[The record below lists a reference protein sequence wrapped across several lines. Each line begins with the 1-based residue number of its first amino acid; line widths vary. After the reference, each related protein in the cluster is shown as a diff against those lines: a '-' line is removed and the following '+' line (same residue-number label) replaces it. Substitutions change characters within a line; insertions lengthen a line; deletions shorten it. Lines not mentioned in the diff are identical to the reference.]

1 MNLIDELVLAFK
13 TALTEVFTLEA
24 DKTKNYM
31 NQSILG
37 CRWRAFWGIFVA
49 VKKSNIINIL
59 ALSIAKHR
67 QEKHGEN
74 KTRTIKNISR
84 SMTDEQIKASTS
96 KSSFWNS

>member
-31 NQSILG
+31 NQTILG

-67 QEKHGEN
+67 QENHNED
-74 KTRTIKNISR
+74 KTRTIKSISR
-84 SMTDEQIKASTS
+84 SLTNEQIKASTA
-96 KSSFWNS
+96 KSGWIS

>member
-13 TALTEVFTLEA
+13 TALTEVFELEA

-59 ALSIAKHR
+59 ALSIAEHR
-67 QEKHGEN
+67 QREHNEN
-74 KTRTIKNISR
+74 KTRTIKSISR
-84 SMTDEQIKASTS
+84 SLTSEQIKASKASTG
-96 KSSFWNS
+96 WWGL